1 MTSPGHEATLRPRR
15 SSWKVLVRV
24 ALAGVLLAV
33 VFLKVDFRRFGKAFA
48 GLKPW
53 HIVGA
58 YLFYVV
64 SLVFKAFRWHRLAGA
79 PSRATPLDCFSATAN
94 GLLFGLLAPGMYEF
108 ARTYAFKLRA
118 RRPFAMVLGTVVA
131 ERSLDAVLL
140 LTMTFFVLVLV
151 PGARW
156 LSAAAA
162 MLAALVAVGLGLL
175 VLLVCTRRKSVPRLE
190 EVLARMSPRLAR
202 WAARFLNEFADG
214 LRHLGELK
222 LEGVLTVLGLS
233 VLLWSSRALYVL
245 LVFRSLGLHAA
256 FGLALFIAAVENLGM
271 LVKLTP
277 AGLGQYQ
284 LIIVAVLVAFGIG
297 QSIAAGASIVLHAVR
312 LVVTFSLGLPFLYRE
327 HFGMSKL
334 EHARARQKESSP

>member
-1 MTSPGHEATLRPRR
+1 VQDHTTGSHPRR
-15 SSWKVLVRV
+15 LPWKALVRV
-24 ALAGVLLAV
+24 AVAGVLLAI

-48 GLKPW
+48 GLNPW

-58 YLFYVV
+58 YVFYVL

-79 PSRATPLDCFSATAN
+79 RSRATPLDCFSATAN

-108 ARTYAFKLRA
+108 ARTYALKLRA
-118 RRPFAMVLGTVVA
+118 RRPFATVLGTVVA

-140 LTMTFFVLVLV
+140 LAMTFFVLVLV
-151 PGARW
+151 PAARW
-156 LSAAAA
+156 LSTAAAL
-162 MLAALVAVGLGLL
+162 LAALVAVGLGLL

-190 EVLARMSPRLAR
+190 QVVARISPPLAR
-202 WAARFLNEFADG
+202 WTARSLNDFADG

-222 LEGVLTVLGLS
+222 LQGVLTVLGLS
-233 VLLWSSRALYVL
+233 VLLWASRALYVV

-256 FGLALFIAAVENLGM
+256 FGLALFVAAVENLGM

-284 LIIVAVLVAFGIG
+284 LIIVAVLVAFGVD
-297 QSIAAGASIVLHAVR
+297 QSVAAGASLVLHGVR
-312 LVVTFSLGLPFLYRE
+312 IVVTFSLGLPFLYRE
-327 HFGMSKL
+327 HFGMTKL
-334 EHARARQKESSP
+334 QDARAREGGRSP